1 MSDEGRNDEKKG
13 RGGGDIF
20 VMMKNMEACITHKRQ
35 LCILIDL
42 ATLGDLTYLL
52 FILFETQRLT
62 T

>member
-1 MSDEGRNDEKKG
+1 MKK
-13 RGGGDIF
+13 REGGGHIF

>member
-1 MSDEGRNDEKKG
+1 
-13 RGGGDIF
+13 
-20 VMMKNMEACITHKRQ
+20 MMKNMEACITHKRQ
-35 LCILIDL
+35 LCILNDL